1 MAKQEP
7 LPERLQYLQSYRE
20 FLAKIPRSKIDEGT
34 DTTLLC
40 DLVRERIRG
49 ITETEAKEKL
59 NADLEELEKFLSSR
73 RDERLHFV
81 LGLFLIAVE
90 DPEEFV
96 KPPEKPK
103 PIEEWVLMDLPP
115 KAKAKFGE
123 ESSALGVKWKGQ
135 HFYAHQCNMEDEFS
149 RKKVLVEFA
158 HPNASE
164 FEQLV
169 QKGEGSM
176 AEALIPPAAREIR
189 RQSVSVNLG
198 KVTGHKYISSG
209 ESPATWKRVD
219 YLLKIPDC
227 YISASIQ
234 ASEPFD
240 ESEWDSYLAT
250 LRFGKPAAK

>member
-7 LPERLQYLQSYRE
+7 LPEHLQYLQLYRE

-49 ITETEAKEKL
+49 MTETEAKEKL
-59 NADLEELEKFLSSR
+59 NADLEELEKYLSSR
-73 RDERLHFV
+73 RDDKLHFV

-90 DPEEFV
+90 DPVEFV

-115 KAKAKFGE
+115 KAKARFSE
-123 ESSALGVKWKGQ
+123 ESSALSVKWKGQ
-135 HFYAHQCNMEDEFS
+135 RFYAHRCNTEDDFS
-149 RKKVLVEFA
+149 RKKILIEFD
-158 HPNASE
+158 HPNASAYE
-164 FEQLV
+164 LFLLR
-169 QKGEGSM
+169 GEPAL
-176 AEALIPPAAREIR
+176 AEMVPPAAREIR
-189 RQSVSVNLG
+189 RQSAGVNLG

-209 ESPATWKRVD
+209 EPPTTWKRVD

-227 YISASIQ
+227 YISANIQ
-234 ASEPFD
+234 ASELFD
-240 ESEWDSYLAT
+240 ESEWEPYLAT
-250 LRFGKPAAK
+250 LRFGKPVAK